1 MVEFT
6 TEDARRRRRVGEQLD
21 KCLKRS
27 DQSNGFQEIRKG
39 REGGLGS
46 GADVRSLSV
55 MCDSHKYKGKLSAS
69 LWLTLV
75 FQRPRELTCGL
86 MENRSKKR
94 LKDL

>member
-6 TEDARRRRRVGEQLD
+6 TEDSRRRRVGEQLD
-21 KCLKRS
+21 KRLKRS

-39 REGGLGS
+39 WEGGLGS

-55 MCDSHKYKGKLSAS
+55 MCDSHEYKGKLSAS
-69 LWLTLV
+69 LWLTPV

-86 MENRSKKR
+86 MENRSRKR
-94 LKDL
+94 LTDL

>member
-46 GADVRSLSV
+46 GASVSKAQRTHLWANGKQVKEETERSL
-55 MCDSHKYKGKLSAS
+55 
-69 LWLTLV
+69 T
-75 FQRPRELTCGL
+75 
-86 MENRSKKR
+86 
-94 LKDL
+94 